1 MLKSAIVVVAAFLLP
16 TLANAADGARY
27 LSLSQCMAYAA
38 VKGGLDGKKDP
49 PREYADVISALGDE
63 YMIESSMLGMD
74 DNQAHTFVVNELM
87 RQNRIKEEEG
97 MDTLHA
103 ALKEKCSALL
113 QEIISAGQ
121 R

>member
-1 MLKSAIVVVAAFLLP
+1 MLKSAIIVSASLFLP
-16 TLANAADGARY
+16 TLAQATDGSRY
-27 LSLSQCMAYAA
+27 LDLSQCMAYAT

-63 YMIESSMLGMD
+63 YMIEASMLGMD

-97 MDTLHA
+97 MDALHA
-103 ALKEKCSALL
+103 ELKEKCSALL

-121 R
+121 K